1 MDKASLRIKYRM
13 ARAGLS
19 PEQLSTFNDRILD
32 HLLNLDYSAITYVHT
47 FLPIR
52 DNNEPN
58 MWRYIERVKK
68 LYPRIRLVISRSNP
82 IDHSMDH
89 FLYSSELELV
99 ENRWGI
105 AQPKSGLRI
114 EEAKLDLV
122 IVPLLVADQNGGR
135 VGYGKGFYD
144 RFLAKCRPD
153 CLKVGVSFFD
163 PVANISDV
171 DRYDILLD
179 KLVTPQAV
187 ISFA

>member
-1 MDKASLRIKYRM
+1 M
-13 ARAGLS
+13 ARAGLL
-19 PEQLSTFNDRILD
+19 PEEILEFNDRIVD
-32 HLLNLDYSAITYVHT
+32 RLLSLDYSAITYVHT
-47 FLPIR
+47 FLPIKN
-52 DNNEPN
+52 NNEPN
-58 MWRYIERVKK
+58 MWRYIELVEKF
-68 LYPRIRLVISRSNP
+68 YPRIRLVVSKSNP
-82 IDHSMDH
+82 ADYSMDH

-105 AQPKSGLRI
+105 SQPKSGLRI
-114 EEAKLDLV
+114 DETKLDLV
-122 IVPLLVADQNGGR
+122 IVPLLVADKKGGR

-144 RFLAKCRPD
+144 RFLSKCRPD

-163 PVANISDV
+163 PVDNISDV